1 LSLPLRKAVVLAR
14 GLGTRMRRADA
25 GAAALDAG
33 QAAAADAGIKA
44 MIPFGRP
51 FLDYVLSALADAGL
65 TEICLVIGP
74 EHGAIRD
81 YYARGAL
88 LERIQVSFAVQERP
102 LGTADAVLASET
114 FAGSDPFLVLNSD
127 NYYPVAAYRSL
138 TFLAGAGLPIFRRR
152 TLVSLGNIPA
162 ERLRRYAVAVVD
174 RDGFLER
181 TFEKPENSA
190 IASLGEDTWI
200 SMNCWRF
207 SPAIFQACRDIEP
220 SPRGELELPRAVDYA
235 VVALGQ
241 RFRGVPCREGVLD
254 LSTRADIA
262 KVAEQLRGI
271 DVRL

>member
-1 LSLPLRKAVVLAR
+1 
-14 GLGTRMRRADA
+14 MQRADA
-25 GAAALDAG
+25 GAPALDAG

-51 FLDYVLSALADAGL
+51 FLDYVLSALADARL

-74 EHGAIRD
+74 EHGTIRD
-81 YYARGAL
+81 YYTKGPPR
-88 LERIQVSFAVQERP
+88 ERIRVSFAVQDRP
-102 LGTADAVLASET
+102 LGTADAVLAAET

-127 NYYPVAAYRSL
+127 NHYPVAAYRSM
-138 TFLAGAGLPIFRRR
+138 TFLPGAGLPVFRRR
-152 TLVSLGNIPA
+152 TLVSLGNIEA

-174 RDGFLER
+174 RDGFVER
-181 TFEKPENSA
+181 ILEKPDETA
-190 IASLGEDTWI
+190 FEALGEDTWI

-241 RFRGVPCREGVLD
+241 RFRAVPCRDGVLD

-262 KVAEQLRGI
+262 KVSERLRGI